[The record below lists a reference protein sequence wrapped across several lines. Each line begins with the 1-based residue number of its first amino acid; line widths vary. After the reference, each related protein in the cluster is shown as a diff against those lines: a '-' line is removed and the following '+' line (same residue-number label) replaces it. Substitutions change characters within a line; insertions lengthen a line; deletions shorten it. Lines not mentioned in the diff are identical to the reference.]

1 MLTPQHSLAKWL
13 PRLAV
18 LGAVILAAC
27 SPAATSAPSSTQVV
41 EVTKEVSSSTQA
53 PEPTEAP
60 APTVPAQETSASGAA
75 STATNAPVPSTAT
88 PSSGPTLTPIVVEGR
103 VIELEW
109 PTRLRLGDS
118 DSVRLTLVATQGG
131 YLITQEF
138 PENEVLTQT
147 VNVARPAGYELFGV
161 ARLESVGFEI
171 APDVEQVTRLPVGET
186 VMWRWTLTPRAA
198 GQQRL
203 VVNLLLRWQGPE
215 VRESQIY
222 SRALTLQV
230 TSFMGLTTGQSMWLG
245 VLGLMVGSG
254 LSVAALFIRPQAR
267 RVTSINRSLSIE
279 PPPGLQLTAEED
291 TLVRMVFHQ
300 YARVVI
306 ETEFRSGYSGAR
318 ALLARPIRADGRADA
333 HTILKIGP
341 QSAIEREYENYQR
354 FVKHT
359 LPPITA
365 RVQDEVALP
374 TTRGAKDSRA
384 ALRYTFVAQPG
395 QRPLSLREA
404 LRQNSDPALLH
415 QLFENFGPN
424 WWQQRRA
431 YTFRLGQEYDALLPA
446 HLTLEP
452 IEAADGKELV
462 AIDERTWP
470 GGLEPPVG
478 ALVRVGRFTQ
488 VEPRQDGR
496 SLSLVGQPQAGQAPL
511 RVRWQSLTPPNGTL
525 ARITATRATLL
536 QTFTAN
542 LDLLGLPDPLPRLP
556 DWLTET
562 VVGTQST
569 IHGDL
574 NLENVL
580 VGLGGFVWL
589 IDFAQTRDGHPLL
602 DFAHL
607 EAEIIAHILAP
618 QFSAQQYLELWQ
630 LEVGQH
636 PLLSALHAIAGR
648 CLANPAQSREYYL
661 ALALA
666 CLGALKYPNLD
677 SHARHLLYLTAA
689 RLGQRL
695 GNG

>member
-1 MLTPQHSLAKWL
+1 MKTCGTLVWKWRWLGILGLAL
-13 PRLAV
+13 IV
-18 LGAVILAAC
+18 AC
-27 SPAATSAPSSTQVV
+27 SPAATSAPQ
-41 EVTKEVSSSTQA
+41 
-53 PEPTEAP
+53 PTEAP
-60 APTVPAQETSASGAA
+60 STSATSAPAATQELLPTVPAQETSAGAA
-75 STATNAPVPSTAT
+75 STATPP
-88 PSSGPTLTPIVVEGR
+88 PIGPTLTPIVVEGR

-109 PTRLRLGDS
+109 PMRLRLGDS
-118 DSVRLTLVATQGG
+118 DSVRLTLVATQEG
-131 YLITQEF
+131 YVITQEF
-138 PENEVLTQT
+138 PDNEVLTQT

-161 ARLESVGFEI
+161 ARLESVGFAI
-171 APDVEQVTRLPVGET
+171 APAAEQVTRLPVGET
-186 VMWRWTLTPRAA
+186 VTWRWTLTPRTA

-203 VVNLLLRWQGPE
+203 TVNLFLRWEGPE
-215 VRESQIY
+215 IRESQIY

-230 TSFMGLTTGQSMWLG
+230 MSFLGLTTGQSMWLG

-254 LSVAALFIRPQAR
+254 LSVAALLIRPRSR
-267 RVTSINRSLSIE
+267 RVATINPALAIE
-279 PPPGLQLTAEED
+279 PPPGLKLTTDEE

-318 ALLARPIRADGRADA
+318 ALLARPIRGDGRADA

-341 QSAIEREYENYQR
+341 QRAIEREYENYQR
-354 FVKHT
+354 FVKDT

-374 TTRGAKDSRA
+374 LRRTSHPRA
-384 ALRYTFVAQPG
+384 ALRYTFIAQPG

-404 LRQNSDPALLH
+404 LRQNPDPAILQ

-424 WWQQRRA
+424 WWQQRCA
-431 YTFRLGQEYDALLPA
+431 HTFRLAQEYDGLLPA
-446 HLTLEP
+446 HLTLTP
-452 IEAADGKELV
+452 IEAGQEKELA
-462 AIDERTWP
+462 AIDEHTSPRDVDWP
-470 GGLEPPVG
+470 LG
-478 ALVRVGRFTQ
+478 AVVRVGRFAE
-488 VEPRQDGR
+488 VEQRQDGR
-496 SLSLVGQPQAGQAPL
+496 SLALMGVAQAGQPPL
-511 RVRWQSLTPPNGTL
+511 RLRWRSLTPPSGTL

-536 QTFTAN
+536 HEFTAN
-542 LDLLGLPDPLPRLP
+542 LDLLGLPNPLPRLP
-556 DWLTET
+556 DWLNET

-580 VGLGGFVWL
+580 VGPGGFVWL

-607 EAEIIAHILAP
+607 ETEIIAHILAP
-618 QFSAQQYLELWQ
+618 QFTASQYLALWQ
-630 LEVGQH
+630 SEASQP
-636 PLLSALHAIAGR
+636 PLLTALHTIAAR
-648 CLANPAQSREYYL
+648 CLANSAQPREYDL

-677 SHARHLLYLTAA
+677 PHARHLLFLTAA

-695 GNG
+695 